1 MISMAKQDC
10 HCENYG
16 KGKNPKC
23 HIVVPQSLQNRMVTT
38 DLKKQNAKVYS
49 LLGLKGFYSQ
59 NRNNIR
65 IKRKKEYR

>member
-38 DLKKQNAKVYS
+38 DLKKKMPKYTAY
-49 LLGLKGFYSQ
+49 
-59 NRNNIR
+59 
-65 IKRKKEYR
+65 

>member
-38 DLKKQNAKVYS
+38 DLKKKKCQSIQLIRFKR
-49 LLGLKGFYSQ
+49 LLFP
-59 NRNNIR
+59 
-65 IKRKKEYR
+65 E